1 MRFTTNKPSTRTTNL
16 AGGRAF
22 SMSPEMELVHAVLT
36 TFLDDKFYETGGDR
50 IARIVELV
58 KKNDPKFVSN
68 LATVARQEFHLRSVV
83 VVLIGELAK
92 VHRGDSLVKE
102 TIVRSTQRVDDLI
115 ELVSYF
121 KKDKLALPKQVK
133 RGIRNALLKFSRYQ
147 LAKYRAKGKTTSLV
161 DVFNLV
167 RPKPQH
173 ANEEQKLA
181 WKDLMEGKL
190 VSFDTW
196 ETEISNAKDD
206 AARRIAW
213 QQLISNDK
221 LGYMALIR
229 NLNNLVKYDVS
240 PETLNTVVSKLTD
253 RDEVKRSKQLPFRFY
268 TAFQNVKGSRK
279 LSDAISVA
287 MDHAVDN
294 VPELP
299 GRTLIAVDCSGSMAG
314 ESIEKAAIFAA
325 TLVRANEN
333 AELVMFDTSLKSLTV
348 SGRTPVVD
356 IARHI
361 ISEATGGGT
370 ETSLVF
376 KYCMDKKKEFDRI
389 IILSDNES
397 WQESYNP
404 GSSILRIAGRSAG
417 AGVNAFYNEYK
428 RVMNTDPYVYA
439 IDIAGYGTKDV
450 AGSKVFH
457 LAGWSAR
464 LLDFVGA
471 MERGETLVDY
481 VREYIPMQGRF
492 NPREE
497 TVDNQD

>member
-1 MRFTTNKPSTRTTNL
+1 MRFNAKKPTTKTTNL

-22 SMSPEMELVHAVLT
+22 SMSKEMELVHAVLT
-36 TFLDDKFYETGGDR
+36 TFLDDKFYESGNDRIDR
-50 IARIVELV
+50 IAELV

-92 VHRGDSLVKE
+92 VHHGDSLVKE
-102 TIVRSTQRVDDLI
+102 TIVRTTQRVDDLI

-121 KKDKLALPKQVK
+121 KKDKIALPKQVK
-133 RGIRNALLKFSRYQ
+133 RGIRNALLKFNRYQ
-147 LAKYRAKGKTTSLV
+147 LAKYRAEGKTTSLV
-161 DVFNLV
+161 DVFNLTH
-167 RPKPQH
+167 PKPKH
-173 ANEEQKLA
+173 ANDEQKQA

-190 VSFDTW
+190 TSFDTW
-196 ETEISNAKDD
+196 ETEISNAKTD
-206 AARRIAW
+206 AARRRAW
-213 QQLISNDK
+213 ELLIQTNK
-221 LGYMALIR
+221 LGYMALMR
-229 NLNNLVKYDVS
+229 NLNNLIKYDVS
-240 PETLNTVVSKLTD
+240 AETLNMVVGKLTD

-268 TAFQNVKGSRK
+268 TAFENVQGSRK
-279 LSDAISVA
+279 LSDALSIA

-294 VPELP
+294 VPELS
-299 GRTLIAVDCSGSMAG
+299 GRTLIAVDCSGSMKG
-314 ESIEKAAIFAA
+314 ETIEKAAIFAA

-348 SGRTPVVD
+348 SGRTPVID

-397 WQESYNP
+397 WQESYDASPLRYRLAGRNP
-404 GSSILRIAGRSAG
+404 GP
-417 AGVNAFYNEYK
+417 GVNAFYNEYK
-428 RVMNTDPYVYA
+428 RVMNADPYVYA
-439 IDIAGYGTKDV
+439 IDIAGYGTKDI
-450 AGSKVFH
+450 AGTKVFH
-457 LAGWSAR
+457 LGGWSAR

-481 VREYIPMQGRF
+481 VREYIPMEERF
-492 NPREE
+492 NPGEE